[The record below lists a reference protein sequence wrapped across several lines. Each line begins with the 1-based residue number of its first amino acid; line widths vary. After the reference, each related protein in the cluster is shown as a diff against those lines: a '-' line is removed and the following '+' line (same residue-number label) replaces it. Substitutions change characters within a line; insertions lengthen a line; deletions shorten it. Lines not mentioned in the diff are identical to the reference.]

1 MHYKHL
7 IALRAQRVHISAIV
21 LMNIIQALND
31 NTKSAYIG
39 EISAHYSKYDP
50 DNYTYEGIYSMLRTL
65 VKKEYVIM
73 DKEDGFNKYS
83 LSTIGFDLVHKM
95 L

>member
-1 MHYKHL
+1 
-7 IALRAQRVHISAIV
+7 
-21 LMNIIQALND
+21 MNIIQTLND

-39 EISAHYSKYDP
+39 EISAKYSEFDP

-65 VKKEYVIM
+65 VKKEYVILE
-73 DKEDGFNKYS
+73 KEDNFNKYT
-83 LSTIGFDLVHKM
+83 LTTAGFDLIHKM